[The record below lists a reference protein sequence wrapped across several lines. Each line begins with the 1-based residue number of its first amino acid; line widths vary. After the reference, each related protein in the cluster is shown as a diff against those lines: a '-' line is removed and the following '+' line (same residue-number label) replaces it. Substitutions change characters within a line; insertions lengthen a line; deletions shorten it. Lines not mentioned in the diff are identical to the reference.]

1 MRKTDLDSILSRT
14 LLVFDRA
21 VPRDTVPAR
30 DPAPNPRYPVVPRY
44 ATDQNTAS
52 AAEDLR
58 ALCEALVTHTPAR
71 AVADFITD
79 QVPEPRSAMVLA
91 CVLQLTDTDDGAR
104 FWWQYAAGAGHPA
117 AAYCLYL
124 HHLALGETH
133 AARWWHKQTDD
144 DAHQAKTVRTTVHR
158 DNKTV
163 ALYHDEETSAATLLR
178 LLRRLGKHTSRPRSA
193 VVSELMAYMPTAVA
207 VGYLREPDSE
217 LPLPGNQF
225 AHEIHA
231 LLTTSATQPDRP
243 SNLPARIRTR
253 TRTRGRPRP
262 GTRQAAADAQ
272 LRIPQPLDEAASR

>member
-1 MRKTDLDSILSRT
+1 MKKTNLDSLLART
-14 LLVFDRA
+14 LLVFERT

-30 DPAPNPRYPVVPRY
+30 DPDPNSPRDS
-44 ATDQNTAS
+44 TDPNTAS

-58 ALCEALVTHTPAR
+58 ALCEALVTHTPAD
-71 AVADFITD
+71 AVADFLTD

-104 FWWQYAAGAGHPA
+104 FWWQYAAGAGHAA

-144 DAHQAKTVRTTVHR
+144 DIPVVKTVRTTVHR

-163 ALYHDEETSAATLLR
+163 ALFHEEETSAATLLR
-178 LLRRLGKHTSRPRSA
+178 LLRRLGRTASRPRSA
-193 VVSELMAYMPTAVA
+193 VVAELMAYMPTAVA

-217 LPLPGNQF
+217 IPLPGDKF
-225 AHEIHA
+225 AQEINT
-231 LLTTSATQPDRP
+231 LLTASATRPDHP
-243 SNLPARIRTR
+243 SNLPARARGRTR
-253 TRTRGRPRP
+253 P
-262 GTRQAAADAQ
+262 GPRQATVATGA
-272 LRIPQPLDEAASR
+272 RIPQTLDEAASR

>member
-1 MRKTDLDSILSRT
+1 MNKTHLDSLLSRT
-14 LLVFDRA
+14 LLVFERA

-30 DPAPNPRYPVVPRY
+30 DPDPKTPRPVTPRHP
-44 ATDQNTAS
+44 TDPNTAS

-58 ALCEALVTHTPAR
+58 ALCEALVTHTPVD
-71 AVADFITD
+71 AVADFLTD

-104 FWWQYAAGAGHPA
+104 FWWQYAAGAGHAA

-144 DAHQAKTVRTTVHR
+144 DIPVVKTVRTTVHR

-163 ALYHDEETSAATLLR
+163 ALFHEEETSAATLLR
-178 LLRRLGKHTSRPRSA
+178 LLRRLGRTASRPRSA
-193 VVSELMAYMPTAVA
+193 VVAELMAYMPTAVA

-217 LPLPGNQF
+217 LPLPGNKF

-231 LLTTSATQPDRP
+231 LLTASATQPDRP
-243 SNLPARIRTR
+243 SNLPARTR
-253 TRTRGRPRP
+253 ARGRSRP
-262 GTRQAAADAQ
+262 GPRQAAVAAGP
-272 LRIPQPLDEAASR
+272 RIPQSLDEAASR

>member
-1 MRKTDLDSILSRT
+1 MKKTELDSLLSRT
-14 LLVFDRA
+14 LLVFERA

-30 DPAPNPRYPVVPRY
+30 DPDPKPPRPVAPRPP
-44 ATDQNTAS
+44 AGESTAS

-58 ALCEALVTHTPAR
+58 TLCEALVTHTPAD
-71 AVADFITD
+71 AVADFLTD

-104 FWWQYAAGAGHPA
+104 FWWQYAAGAGHAA

-144 DAHQAKTVRTTVHR
+144 DTPGAKTIRTTVHR
-158 DNKTV
+158 DDKTV
-163 ALYHDEETSAATLLR
+163 ALFHDEDPSAATLLR
-178 LLRRLGKHTSRPRSA
+178 LLRRLGRPASQPRSA
-193 VVSELMAYMPTAVA
+193 VVAELMAYMPTAVA

-217 LPLPGNQF
+217 LPLPGEKF

-231 LLTTSATQPDRP
+231 LLTASATQPDQP
-243 SNLPARIRTR
+243 SNLPAR
-253 TRTRGRPRP
+253 TRTRGRTRP
-262 GTRQAAADAQ
+262 GPRQTTAAIGP
-272 LRIPQPLDEAASR
+272 RIPQPLDEAASR

>member
-1 MRKTDLDSILSRT
+1 MNKTHLDNLLART
-14 LLVFDRA
+14 LLVFERT

-30 DPAPNPRYPVVPRY
+30 DPDPKTPRPVAPRTP
-44 ATDQNTAS
+44 TDQNTAS

-58 ALCEALVTHTPAR
+58 TLCEALVTHTPAD
-71 AVADFITD
+71 AVADFLTD

-104 FWWQYAAGAGHPA
+104 FWWQYAAGAGHAA

-144 DAHQAKTVRTTVHR
+144 DTPAAKIVRTTVHR

-163 ALYHDEETSAATLLR
+163 ALFHEEEASAATLLR
-178 LLRRLGKHTSRPRSA
+178 LLRRLGRPTPRPRSA
-193 VVSELMAYMPTAVA
+193 ALTELMAYMPTAVA

-217 LPLPGNQF
+217 IPLPGDKF
-225 AHEIHA
+225 AHEIHT
-231 LLTTSATQPDRP
+231 LLTASASGPDHP

-253 TRTRGRPRP
+253 TGPRHATVAT
-262 GTRQAAADAQ
+262 GARILQA
-272 LRIPQPLDEAASR
+272 LDEAASR